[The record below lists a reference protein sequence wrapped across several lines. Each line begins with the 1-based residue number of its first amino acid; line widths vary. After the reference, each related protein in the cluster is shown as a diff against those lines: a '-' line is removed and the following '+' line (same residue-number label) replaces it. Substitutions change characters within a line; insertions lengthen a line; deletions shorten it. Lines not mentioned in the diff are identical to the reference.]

1 MRISD
6 WSSDVCSSDLKRR
19 ILPSPVQAHHRHDT
33 PCLQEEVPHS
43 RVRALLTEAGKRKN
57 GARCTSRRVAG
68 PGWNELGSERTFPKR
83 RRLTGALNG
92 LLPGHRHA
100 AFPASC
106 AGEESAYTSRL
117 RRAWGG
123 SACAT
128 VSPAWRSD

>member
-1 MRISD
+1 MIRRPPRSTRTDTLFPYTTLFRSHIRGGSR
-6 WSSDVCSSDLKRR
+6 LEGRLRKRR
-19 ILPSPVQAHHRHDT
+19 ILPSPVQAHHRHDA

-106 AGEESAYTSRL
+106 AGEE
-117 RRAWGG
+117 
-123 SACAT
+123 
-128 VSPAWRSD
+128 

>member
-43 RVRALLTEAGKRKN
+43 RVRALLTEAGKRKT

-68 PGWNELGSERTFPKR
+68 PGWNELGSERTFPKP
-83 RRLTGALNG
+83 RLPTGPING
-92 LLPGHRHA
+92 LLPGPPHA
-100 AFPASC
+100 TFTPS
-106 AGEESAYTSRL
+106 
-117 RRAWGG
+117 
-123 SACAT
+123 
-128 VSPAWRSD
+128 